1 MGDLTHS
8 EISSRGGKSK
18 SPAKLTAVMRNL
30 SAKAALNAKR
40 ANAKSHH
47 DERLVKRGRLG

>member
-30 SAKAALNAKR
+30 SKAKAALNAKR
-40 ANAKSHH
+40 ANAK
-47 DERLVKRGRLG
+47 KPP